1 MGCGM
6 SIYSKEDYI
15 EYISKILGSS
25 VVTIENQD
33 DIGFFVDSAFNEIKN
48 HITDIKTMTIPYQN
62 VIDLTD
68 KKVAN
73 VIYILRGHNVSG
85 PGGFQDVMYIYSR
98 QSALN
103 TYTLTD
109 YARSLMS
116 IQNKNALATDLD
128 FHFDKSNEKLYVY
141 AQQALPTNI
150 TIVYTPDYES
160 VEEITEPFWQDLI
173 RRLAL
178 ALTKESI
185 GRIRGKYDLGS
196 STYKLDGN
204 TLLAEAK
211 EEQKEIREYLISNTD
226 MLLPI
231 D

>member
-1 MGCGM
+1 MTVP
-6 SIYSKEDYI
+6 YS
-15 EYISKILGSS
+15 
-25 VVTIENQD
+25 T
-33 DIGFFVDSAFNEIKN
+33 
-48 HITDIKTMTIPYQN
+48 

-73 VIYILRGHNVSG
+73 VIYIMRGHNTSG
-85 PGGFQDVMYIYSR
+85 PGGFQDIMYIYSR

-109 YARSLMS
+109 YARYLLAQ
-116 IQNKNALATDLD
+116 QNKSALATDLD
-128 FHFDKSNEKLYVY
+128 FHFDKANEKLYVY
-141 AQQALPTNI
+141 AQQALPT
-150 TIVYTPDYES
+150 TVTLVYTPDYPS
-160 VEEITEPFWQDLI
+160 VDEITEPFWQDLI

-178 ALTKESI
+178 ALTKEAI
-185 GRIRGKYDLGS
+185 GRVRSKYDLSS

-204 TLLAEAK
+204 TLLQEAK
-211 EEQKEIREYLISNTD
+211 AEQEEIRAYLVGNSD